1 MSLFITRYLR
11 GMFYY
16 SPHVDYSN
24 KTLHMRINIMSLA
37 KDSGFNSKAL
47 AMTGFKAADNILSS
61 RGCTAQQSQKI
72 LKLSKSS
79 YHKFKADPE
88 TTKLSDDQLERVS
101 YILNMHQALRIVF
114 SNPANV
120 SGFMSMKNNNDYFA
134 GHTPLEIIESGKFG
148 DLYEVARRVDALRGG
163 LWG

>member
-1 MSLFITRYLR
+1 
-11 GMFYY
+11 
-16 SPHVDYSN
+16 
-24 KTLHMRINIMSLA
+24 MSLA
-37 KDSGFNSKAL
+37 KDNCYDPKAL
-47 AMTGFKAADNILSS
+47 TMVGFKAAEKILSS
-61 RGCTAQQSQKI
+61 WGCSAQQSQNI

-79 YHKFKADPE
+79 YHKFKANPE

-134 GHTPLEIIESGKFG
+134 GRTPLEVIESGKFS
-148 DLYEVARRVDALRGG
+148 DLYEVARRIDALRGG